1 MLLSGGLRMAEMKVS
16 STEEGPVA
24 PGWVDQELD
33 EIFAALPEGS
43 GGHQAQYAQCLAGSR
58 VGDVEASHDRCRARL
73 LEQLRADGVDQA
85 VCDGLVERLEALEA
99 EITART

>member
-1 MLLSGGLRMAEMKVS
+1 MVEMKAS
-16 STEEGPVA
+16 NTEEGPVA

-33 EIFAALPEGS
+33 EIFAGLPGVS
-43 GGHQAQYAQCLAGSR
+43 SGHQAQYAQCLAGSR
-58 VGDVEASHDRCRARL
+58 VGDVEASHDRCRVRL